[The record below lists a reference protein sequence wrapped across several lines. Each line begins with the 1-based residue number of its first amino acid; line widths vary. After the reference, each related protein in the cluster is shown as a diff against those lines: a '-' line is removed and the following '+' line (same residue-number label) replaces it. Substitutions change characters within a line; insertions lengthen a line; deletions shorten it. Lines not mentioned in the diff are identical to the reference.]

1 VFVERELEKMRVQ
14 NENTV
19 KEAREE
25 TELQM
30 QEEQYS
36 LRVIIN
42 RQAET
47 ISDLCRL
54 KEKASRKTSP
64 RSSQHQ

>member
-1 VFVERELEKMRVQ
+1 MFVEREKMRVQ

-54 KEKASRKTSP
+54 EKKASTATGYVTAKEP
-64 RSSQHQ
+64 